1 MSHVSHLKCLT
12 KDMCAA
18 TYTSLAHCCRAY
30 ILEQTDYSS
39 SYRHFLLTYLP
50 TLSKLQIL
58 HWFLARWDIVFLLYS
73 MEAIEEQALLLE
85 KEQAAARTRTHTE
98 SSEATSLELSS
109 SEVLAPDRP
118 LMAKMSLYTSHL
130 MSTWGQRMWE
140 FAVGLIM
147 LEMYPSTLALVS
159 AFGLVDGL
167 AKVLSG
173 SFVGSYIDR

>member
-1 MSHVSHLKCLT
+1 M
-12 KDMCAA
+12 
-18 TYTSLAHCCRAY
+18 
-30 ILEQTDYSS
+30 E
-39 SYRHFLLTYLP
+39 P
-50 TLSKLQIL
+50 T
-58 HWFLARWDIVFLLYS
+58 
-73 MEAIEEQALLLE
+73 EEQALLVGN
-85 KEQAAARTRTHTE
+85 EQAAARTRTHTE

-109 SEVLAPDRP
+109 SEVFDPERP